1 MHEQLKPGHFSFSS
15 SSLGL
20 GTRLYF
26 PMPIDADLRRQEVTY
41 RHVNHKNCQ
50 NWRVGAC
57 AGLGPC
63 ARLGAC
69 TGDGR
74 LCRTILSSV
83 LSIIGI
89 YFSYYGLSIPM
100 YNTPAPPGKITQSYR
115 ATKATTLFSSVS
127 PLKLRSNI
135 VKTSYTIIIHKQM
148 SCNASDLCSALD
160 YAVSSHP

>member
-1 MHEQLKPGHFSFSS
+1 M
-15 SSLGL
+15 
-20 GTRLYF
+20 
-26 PMPIDADLRRQEVTY
+26 TY
-41 RHVNHKNCQ
+41 RHVNHKNCR

-57 AGLGPC
+57 AGLGACAGQGPC
-63 ARLGAC
+63 ARPGAC
-69 TGDGR
+69 AGQYG
-74 LCRTILSSV
+74 ILSSV

-115 ATKATTLFSSVS
+115 AAKATTLFSSVS